1 MPSLCRA
8 GHLLKATTMR
18 ALVLFL
24 FAAAAV
30 ATPTRASAE
39 PPAGTKKP
47 KVTAK
52 DKKPAPPPPE
62 PRKPGPHDAKVVAV
76 LEKIVAGPDSVK
88 REAAIAELQKLA
100 PDALEAIG
108 EWIPRA
114 QGRADVVVR
123 REVLVAINAS
133 IPDKTGKFSTPQRQ
147 TGKEKKADDEL
158 DWLKALLALDPA
170 TPGVGEVIADVAA
183 IRALAA
189 TKELRAAQLVFDVAF
204 SEQSM
209 IYRDE
214 CGRYLRKLEP
224 YSIPALT
231 REALGRNADR
241 RRYATWQL
249 ERLDRQ
255 DAAKA
260 LAAAT
265 GNEALQIAILE
276 TFRETRYRE
285 GVHAVWMYVNNDA
298 PRVRAAARATWMSY
312 ITGKAPPPAPRKKLQ
327 MPGGKLTKEEKP
339 MWLTYREL
347 ADNEL
352 RKAANELLHEDY
364 PIEEPSIDDRIKQPK
379 ITPIDLEDVT
389 QRLFAYYDGERTK
402 IDTTQWQAA
411 KAKADGGDLAGAAGL
426 LDRLITTNP
435 ERAERGEMAK
445 VYLAYGKQLEDA
457 QKWPEAS
464 ATYSKAHGLDPKPHT
479 LAAHHFTLG
488 KALEA
493 QGKDGGPNF
502 RRAVALDPE
511 YAPAKTAA
519 DRVASADKPAWM
531 LYAAI
536 VAGGLAMLL
545 FAAAMMRRRA

>member
-1 MPSLCRA
+1 
-8 GHLLKATTMR
+8 MR